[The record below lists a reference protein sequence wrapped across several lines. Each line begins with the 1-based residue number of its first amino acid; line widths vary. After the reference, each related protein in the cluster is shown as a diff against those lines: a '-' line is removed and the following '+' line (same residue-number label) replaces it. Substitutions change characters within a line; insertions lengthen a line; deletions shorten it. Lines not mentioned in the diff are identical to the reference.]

1 MLVIAWICHFRYFI
15 GSLFYFI
22 LFYFQFILFYFGPP
36 LLNLIIHYFAW
47 LCTFSIHHFA
57 NLCNFKT
64 NSSNFDMVSMPF
76 CATLHHFVFTIL
88 SIYF

>member
-15 GSLFYFI
+15 GSLFYFM
-22 LFYFQFILFYFGPP
+22 FYFILSYFGPP
-36 LLNLIIHYFAW
+36 LLSNLIIHYFAW

>member
-15 GSLFYFI
+15 GTNAFIVFYFI
-22 LFYFQFILFYFGPP
+22 LALP
-36 LLNLIIHYFAW
+36 LNLIIHYFAW